1 MTFLSRI
8 FTYLNVTELLRGKLP
23 DLEKEGFPYKTFAI
37 RGEMEDGKV
46 LLKEATMDA
55 PSMGVVATG
64 EVDLLSGTEDLMV
77 LVSPFRTVDA
87 VVRNIPV
94 VGYILGG
101 TLVTIP
107 VTVQG
112 DIRKPTVTPM
122 DPKATGGNS
131 WESSKER

>member
-1 MTFLSRI
+1 
-8 FTYLNVTELLRGKLP
+8 
-23 DLEKEGFPYKTFAI
+23 
-37 RGEMEDGKV
+37 GEVKDGKF

-64 EVDLLSGTEDLMV
+64 EVDLLSGTEDLIV

-101 TLVTIP
+101 ALVTIP
-107 VTVQG
+107 VAVKG
-112 DIRKPTVTPM
+112 DVRNPTVTPM
-122 DPKATGGNS
+122 DPRAIGRELLGIVERTLKAPIRILSPSPPT
-131 WESSKER
+131 RQ